1 MRSPSPRPWKAV
13 ANCKPEHTGSL
24 VCFFAIRENN
34 MTEYLLIGV
43 LALLVIAIALLIA
56 LLARQSRLNREQ
68 DQQNRRIADYLKN
81 LGYEVFDELDAQRA
95 DSLSTLQQTGDR
107 ITASMTHLSQSQTTL
122 LESMQRQLLLSTRN
136 QEERVG
142 QMSVGVN
149 ETLAQLDARMEQV
162 RQATATGMENLRQE
176 NTRQLTDMRRS
187 MDERLTQSLDKKLN
201 ESFALVS
208 QRLEQ
213 VYKGLGEMQTL
224 ATGVGDLKK
233 VLTNVKTRGIWGEM
247 QLGNLLCA
255 VLTKEQYAENIAVV
269 PGSLERVEFAVRL
282 PGKDTDTVYLPID
295 SKFPVE
301 DYARLQEASQSGDI
315 AAVDAARKA
324 LLQQIRTEAKR
335 ISGKYI
341 APPHTTDFAVM
352 FLPVEGLYAEV
363 VQQSDLVD
371 SIQREQR
378 VVIAGPSTF
387 SALLNALQMGFRT
400 LAIEKRSGE
409 VWKLLGTVKADFGA
423 FSDVLEKTQLRLR
436 QASESID
443 SAFVKTRN
451 IQRHLGRVESA
462 GYDGMLPES
471 TEE

>member
-1 MRSPSPRPWKAV
+1 
-13 ANCKPEHTGSL
+13 
-24 VCFFAIRENN
+24 
-34 MTEYLLIGV
+34 MTDYLLIGI
-43 LALLVIAIALLIA
+43 ASLLFIAIAMLIA
-56 LLARQSRLNREQ
+56 LLARQNRLTREQ
-68 DQQNRRIADYLKN
+68 DQQNRRIADYLQQF
-81 LGYEVFDELDAQRA
+81 GYEVFDELDAQRA

-107 ITASMTHLSQSQTTL
+107 ITASMAHLGQSQTTL

-136 QEERVG
+136 QEERIG
-142 QMSVGVN
+142 QMSTGMN
-149 ETLAQLDARMEQV
+149 ETLAQLDGRMEQV
-162 RQATATGMENLRQE
+162 RKATSEGMEALRQE

-224 ATGVGDLKK
+224 ATGVGDLKR

-247 QLGNLLCA
+247 QLGSLLAA

-269 PGSLERVEFAVRL
+269 PGGLERVEFAVRL
-282 PGKDTDTVYLPID
+282 PGKEADSVWLPID

-301 DYARLQEASQSGDI
+301 DYARLQEAGSSGDA
-315 AAVDAARKA
+315 AAVDTARKA
-324 LLQQIRTEAKR
+324 LMQQIRTEAKR

-363 VQQSDLVD
+363 VQQVDLVD
-371 SIQREQR
+371 AIQREQR

-462 GYDGMLPES
+462 GYDGTLPES

>member
-1 MRSPSPRPWKAV
+1 M
-13 ANCKPEHTGSL
+13 
-24 VCFFAIRENN
+24 F
-34 MTEYLLIGV
+34 EYLLIAII
-43 LALLVIAIALLIA
+43 ALLVVAVTLLIV
-56 LLARQSRLNREQ
+56 LLVRQGHLNRDQE
-68 DQQNRRIADYLKN
+68 QQNRQMADYLKN
-81 LGYEVFDELDAQRA
+81 FGYDVFDELDAQKA
-95 DSLSTLQQTGDR
+95 NTTAALQQTGER
-107 ITASMTHLSQSQTTL
+107 ITASMAHMGQTQTTL

-142 QMSVGVN
+142 QMSTGVN

-162 RQATATGMENLRQE
+162 RRATQEGMENLRQE

-187 MDERLTQSLDKKLN
+187 MDERLTQSLDKRLN

-224 ATGVGDLKK
+224 ATGVGDLKR

-247 QLGNLLCA
+247 QLGNLLSS
-255 VLTKEQYAENIAVV
+255 VLTAEQYAENVAVI

-282 PGKDTDTVYLPID
+282 PGKDAGTVFLPID

-301 DYARLQEASQSGDI
+301 DYARLQEASQSGD
-315 AAVDAARKA
+315 APAVEAARKA
-324 LLQQIRTEAKR
+324 LMQQIRTEAKR
-335 ISGKYI
+335 IAGKYI
-341 APPHTTDFAVM
+341 APPHTTDFAIM

-363 VQQSDLVD
+363 VQQADLVEA
-371 SIQREQR
+371 IQREQR
-378 VVIAGPSTF
+378 VVIAGPNTF
-387 SALLNALQMGFRT
+387 AALLNALQMGFRT

-423 FSDVLEKTQLRLR
+423 FSEVLEKTQMRLR

-443 SAFVKTRN
+443 SAFIKTRT
-451 IQRHLGRVESA
+451 IQRHLGQVESA
-462 GYDGMLPES
+462 GMDGTLPSHNE
-471 TEE
+471 

>member
-1 MRSPSPRPWKAV
+1 
-13 ANCKPEHTGSL
+13 
-24 VCFFAIRENN
+24 
-34 MTEYLLIGV
+34 MTQYMLMAV
-43 LALLVIAIALLIA
+43 LALLCLTVVLLVF
-56 LLARQSRLNREQ
+56 LLVRQGRLNREQ
-68 DQQNRRIADYLKN
+68 EQQNRQFADYLKN
-81 LGYEVFDELDAQRA
+81 FGYDVFDELDAQRDA
-95 DSLSTLQQTGDR
+95 SAAAMQQTGDR
-107 ITASMTHLSQSQTTL
+107 ITAAMAHMGQNQTTL

-136 QEERVG
+136 QEERIG
-142 QMSVGVN
+142 QMSTGMH
-149 ETLAQLDARMEQV
+149 ETLTQLDVRMDQV
-162 RQATATGMENLRQE
+162 RRATAEGLESLRQE
-176 NTRQLTDMRRS
+176 NTRQLNDMRRTV
-187 MDERLTQSLDKKLN
+187 DERLTQSLDKRLN
-201 ESFALVS
+201 ESFSLVS

-224 ATGVGDLKK
+224 ASGVGDLKR

-247 QLGNLLCA
+247 QLGSLLSA
-255 VLTKEQYAENIAVV
+255 VLTQEQYAENVAVV
-269 PGSLERVEFAVRL
+269 PGSQERVEFAVCL
-282 PGKDTDTVYLPID
+282 PGKEGNIVHLPID

-301 DYARLQEASQSGDI
+301 DYARLQDASQTGDA

-324 LLQQIRTEAKR
+324 LMQQIKLEAKR
-335 ISGKYI
+335 IASKYI

-371 SIQREQR
+371 AIQREQR

-423 FSDVLEKTQLRLR
+423 FSEVLEKTQLRLR

-443 SAFVKTRN
+443 SAFVKTRT
-451 IQRHLGRVESA
+451 IQRHLGQVEAGEMNSA
-462 GYDGMLPES
+462 LP
-471 TEE
+471 THEE

>member
-1 MRSPSPRPWKAV
+1 
-13 ANCKPEHTGSL
+13 
-24 VCFFAIRENN
+24 
-34 MTEYLLIGV
+34 MTEYLLIAI
-43 LALLVIAIALLIA
+43 LALLVVAIVLLIV
-56 LLARQSRLNREQ
+56 LLVRQSRLNRDQE
-68 DQQNRRIADYLKN
+68 QQNHQMADYLKN
-81 LGYEVFDELDAQRA
+81 FGYDVFDELDAQRDGNTA
-95 DSLSTLQQTGDR
+95 AMQQTGDR
-107 ITASMTHLSQSQTTL
+107 ITAAMSHMGQSHTAL

-136 QEERVG
+136 QEERIG
-142 QMSVGVN
+142 QMSTGMN
-149 ETLAQLDARMEQV
+149 ETLAQLDGRMEQV
-162 RQATATGMENLRQE
+162 RRATAEGLDSLRQE
-176 NTRQLTDMRRS
+176 NTRQLNEMRRS
-187 MDERLTQSLDKKLN
+187 VDERLTQSLDKRLN

-224 ATGVGDLKK
+224 ATGVGDLKR

-247 QLGNLLCA
+247 QLGSLLSA
-255 VLTKEQYAENIAVV
+255 VLTQEQYTENVAVV
-269 PGSLERVEFAVRL
+269 PGSQERVEFAVRL
-282 PGKDTDTVYLPID
+282 PGKDADVVWLPID

-301 DYARLQEASQSGDI
+301 DYARLQDASHSGDA

-324 LLQQIRTEAKR
+324 LMQQIKLEAKR
-335 ISGKYI
+335 IAGKYI

-363 VQQSDLVD
+363 VQQVDLVD
-371 SIQREQR
+371 LIQREQR

-423 FSDVLEKTQLRLR
+423 FSEVLEKTQLRLR

-443 SAFVKTRN
+443 SAFVKTRT
-451 IQRHLGRVESA
+451 IQRHLGAVES
-462 GYDGMLPES
+462 GGMDGMLPAKEQ
-471 TEE
+471 EDAG

>member
-1 MRSPSPRPWKAV
+1 M
-13 ANCKPEHTGSL
+13 
-24 VCFFAIRENN
+24 
-34 MTEYLLIGV
+34 EYLLIAIA
-43 LALLVIAIALLIA
+43 ALLVIAVALLIA

-68 DQQNRRIADYLKN
+68 DQQNRRIADYLQQF
-81 LGYEVFDELDAQRA
+81 GYEVFDELDAQRA

-107 ITASMTHLSQSQTTL
+107 ITAAMSHMSQGQTTL

-142 QMSVGVN
+142 QMSTGMN

-162 RQATATGMENLRQE
+162 RKATADGMDGLRQE
-176 NTRQLTDMRRS
+176 NARQLADMRRS
-187 MDERLTQSLDKKLN
+187 MDERLTASLDKRLN

-224 ATGVGDLKK
+224 ATGVGDLKR

-247 QLGNLLCA
+247 QLGSLLSS
-255 VLTKEQYAENIAVV
+255 VLTAEQYAENVAVV
-269 PGSLERVEFAVRL
+269 PGSQERVEFAVRL
-282 PGKDTDTVYLPID
+282 PGKDADTVYLPID

-301 DYARLQEASQSGDI
+301 DYARLQEASQSGD
-315 AAVDAARKA
+315 ASAVEAARKA
-324 LLQQIRTEAKR
+324 LMQQIRTEAKR
-335 ISGKYI
+335 IAGKYI
-341 APPHTTDFAVM
+341 QPPHTTDFAVM

-363 VQQSDLVD
+363 VQQSDLVEA
-371 SIQREQR
+371 IQREQR

-423 FSDVLEKTQLRLR
+423 FSDVLEKTQIKLR

-443 SAFVKTRN
+443 SAFVKTRT
-451 IQRHLGRVESA
+451 IQRHLGQVESA
-462 GYDGMLPES
+462 GYDGNLPTAEQ
-471 TEE
+471 EDA

>member
-1 MRSPSPRPWKAV
+1 M
-13 ANCKPEHTGSL
+13 EYML
-24 VCFFAIRENN
+24 IAI
-34 MTEYLLIGV
+34 I
-43 LALLVIAIALLIA
+43 ALLVIAVTLMIVLLV
-56 LLARQSRLNREQ
+56 RQNHVTRDQE
-68 DQQNRRIADYLKN
+68 QQNRQIADYLKN
-81 LGYEVFDELDAQRA
+81 FGYDVFDELDAQRESNTTA
-95 DSLSTLQQTGDR
+95 MQQTGDR
-107 ITASMTHLSQSQTTL
+107 ITAAMSHLGQSQTAL

-136 QEERVG
+136 QEERIG
-142 QMSVGVN
+142 QMSTGVN

-162 RQATATGMENLRQE
+162 RRATSEGIESLRQE
-176 NTRQLTDMRRS
+176 NARQLTEMRRTV
-187 MDERLTQSLDKKLN
+187 DDRLTQSLDKRLN
-201 ESFALVS
+201 DSFALVS

-224 ATGVGDLKK
+224 ATGVGDLKR

-247 QLGNLLCA
+247 QLGSLLSA
-255 VLTKEQYAENIAVV
+255 VLTKEQYAENVAVV
-269 PGSLERVEFAVRL
+269 PGSQERVEFAVRL
-282 PGKDTDTVYLPID
+282 PGKDADVVWLPID

-301 DYARLQEASQSGDI
+301 DYARLQEASQSGDA

-324 LLQQIRTEAKR
+324 LLQQIKLEAKR
-335 ISGKYI
+335 IAGKYI

-363 VQQSDLVD
+363 VQQADLVD
-371 SIQREQR
+371 AIQREQR

-423 FSDVLEKTQLRLR
+423 FSEVLEKTQLRLR

-443 SAFVKTRN
+443 SAFVKTRT
-451 IQRHLGRVESA
+451 IQRHLGQVESA
-462 GYDGMLPES
+462 GMDGALPPH
-471 TEE
+471 EEH

>member
-1 MRSPSPRPWKAV
+1 
-13 ANCKPEHTGSL
+13 
-24 VCFFAIRENN
+24 
-34 MTEYLLIGV
+34 MTEYLLIGI
-43 LALLVIAIALLIA
+43 LGLLTVAVVLLIA
-56 LLARQSRLNREQ
+56 VLVRQGRMNRS
-68 DQQNRRIADYLKN
+68 NRRSADDFNRLCN
-81 LGYEVFDELDAQRA
+81 DMLDELDALQA
-95 DSLSTLQQTGDR
+95 EHVTSMQQTGDR
-107 ITASMTHLSQSQTTL
+107 ITASMAHLGQSQTTL

-136 QEERVG
+136 QEERIG
-142 QMSVGVN
+142 QMSSGVN
-149 ETLAQLDARMEQV
+149 ETLAQLDGRMEQV
-162 RQATATGMENLRQE
+162 RKATSDGMESLRLE

-187 MDERLTQSLDKKLN
+187 MDERLTQSLDKRLN

-224 ATGVGDLKK
+224 ATGVGDLKR

-247 QLGNLLCA
+247 QLGSLLSS
-255 VLTKEQYAENIAVV
+255 VLTKEQYAENVAVI

-282 PGKDTDTVYLPID
+282 PGKDADVVWLPID

-301 DYARLQEASQSGDI
+301 DYARLQEATTTGDA
-315 AAVDAARKA
+315 AAVEAARRA
-324 LLQQIRTEAKR
+324 LMQQIKLEAKR
-335 ISGKYI
+335 IAGKYI
-341 APPHTTDFAVM
+341 QPPHTTDFAVM

-363 VQQSDLVD
+363 VQHSDLVD
-371 SIQREQR
+371 LVQREQR

-387 SALLNALQMGFRT
+387 TALLNALQMGFRT

>member
-1 MRSPSPRPWKAV
+1 
-13 ANCKPEHTGSL
+13 
-24 VCFFAIRENN
+24 
-34 MTEYLLIGV
+34 MTEYLLISIA
-43 LALLVIAIALLIA
+43 ALLAVAIALLIA
-56 LLARQSRLNREQ
+56 LLVRQGRLNREQ
-68 DQQNRRIADYLKN
+68 DQQNRHIADYLKN
-81 LGYEVFDELDAQRA
+81 FGYDVFDELDAQRA
-95 DSLSTLQQTGDR
+95 NNTSALQQTGER
-107 ITASMTHLSQSQTTL
+107 ITASMAHMSQGQTAL

-142 QMSVGVN
+142 QMSSSMN

-162 RQATATGMENLRQE
+162 RRATQEGMENLRQE
-176 NTRQLTDMRRS
+176 NTRQLNDMRRS
-187 MDERLTQSLDKKLN
+187 MDERLTQSLDKRLN

-224 ATGVGDLKK
+224 AAGVGDLKR
-233 VLTNVKTRGIWGEM
+233 VLTNVKTRGVWGEM
-247 QLGNLLCA
+247 QLGNLMA
-255 VLTKEQYAENIAVV
+255 SVLTAEQYAQNVAVV
-269 PGSLERVEFAVRL
+269 PGSQERVEFAVRL
-282 PGKDTDTVYLPID
+282 PGKDADVVWLPID

-301 DYARLQEASQSGDI
+301 DYVRLQEASQTADA

-324 LLQQIRTEAKR
+324 LMQRIRMEARR
-335 ISGKYI
+335 IAGKYI

-363 VQQSDLVD
+363 VREADLVD
-371 SIQREQR
+371 MIQRELR

-443 SAFVKTRN
+443 SAFVKTRT
-451 IQRHLGRVESA
+451 IQRHLGRVEA
-462 GYDGMLPES
+462 GGMDGTLPA

>member
-1 MRSPSPRPWKAV
+1 
-13 ANCKPEHTGSL
+13 
-24 VCFFAIRENN
+24 
-34 MTEYLLIGV
+34 MTEYLLIAV
-43 LALLVIAIALLIA
+43 LALLVTAVVLLIV
-56 LLARQSRLNREQ
+56 LLVRQNGINRDQEQ
-68 DQQNRRIADYLKN
+68 QFHQMADYLKN
-81 LGYEVFDELDAQRA
+81 FGYDVFDELDAQRDGSVA
-95 DSLSTLQQTGDR
+95 AMQQTGDR
-107 ITASMTHLSQSQTTL
+107 INTAMSQMGQNQNAL

-142 QMSVGVN
+142 QMSTGVN

-162 RQATATGMENLRQE
+162 RRATAEGLENLRQE
-176 NTRQLTDMRRS
+176 NTRQLNDMRRTV
-187 MDERLTQSLDKKLN
+187 DERLTQSLDKRLN

-224 ATGVGDLKK
+224 ATGVGDLKR

-247 QLGNLLCA
+247 QLGNLLSA
-255 VLTKEQYAENIAVV
+255 VLTQEQYAENVAVV
-269 PGSLERVEFAVRL
+269 PGSQERVEFAVRL
-282 PGKDTDTVYLPID
+282 PGKEGDVVHLPID

-301 DYARLQEASQSGDI
+301 DYARLQDASQTGDA

-324 LLQQIRTEAKR
+324 LMQQIKLEAKR
-335 ISGKYI
+335 IASKYI

-363 VQQSDLVD
+363 VQQVDLVD
-371 SIQREQR
+371 AIQREQR

-409 VWKLLGTVKADFGA
+409 VWKLLGTVKKDFGA
-423 FSDVLEKTQLRLR
+423 FAEVLEKTQMRLR

-443 SAFVKTRN
+443 SAFVKTRT
-451 IQRHLGRVESA
+451 IQRHLGQVEA
-462 GYDGMLPES
+462 GANAAPAPAQGTTSLDPFCD
-471 TEE
+471 

>member
-1 MRSPSPRPWKAV
+1 
-13 ANCKPEHTGSL
+13 
-24 VCFFAIRENN
+24 

-56 LLARQSRLNREQ
+56 LLARQSRLNREH

-81 LGYEVFDELDAQRA
+81 FGYEVFDELDAQRA

-213 VYKGLGEMQTL
+213 VYKGLGEMQML

-423 FSDVLEKTQLRLR
+423 FSDVLERTQLRLR

>member
-1 MRSPSPRPWKAV
+1 
-13 ANCKPEHTGSL
+13 
-24 VCFFAIRENN
+24 
-34 MTEYLLIGV
+34 MTEYLLIALLG
-43 LALLVIAIALLIA
+43 LLVIAVVLLIV
-56 LLARQSRLNREQ
+56 LLVRQSRLNHDQE
-68 DQQNRRIADYLKN
+68 QQNRQIADYLKN
-81 LGYEVFDELDAQRA
+81 FGYDVFDELDAQRDGNTA
-95 DSLSTLQQTGDR
+95 AMQQTGDR
-107 ITASMTHLSQSQTTL
+107 ITAAMSHMGQSQTAL

-136 QEERVG
+136 QEERIG
-142 QMSVGVN
+142 QMSTGVN

-162 RQATATGMENLRQE
+162 RRATAEGLDALRQE
-176 NTRQLTDMRRS
+176 NTRQLTEMRRS
-187 MDERLTQSLDKKLN
+187 VDERLTQSLDKRLN
-201 ESFALVS
+201 DSFALVS

-224 ATGVGDLKK
+224 ATGVGDLKR

-247 QLGNLLCA
+247 QLGSLLSA
-255 VLTKEQYAENIAVV
+255 VLTSEQYAENVAVV

-282 PGKDTDTVYLPID
+282 PGREADTVYLPID

-301 DYARLQEASQSGDI
+301 DYARLQEASTTGDV

-324 LLQQIRTEAKR
+324 LLQQIRLEAKR

-341 APPHTTDFAVM
+341 APPHTTDFAIM

-363 VQQSDLVD
+363 VQQVDLVD
-371 SIQREQR
+371 AIQREQR

-423 FSDVLEKTQLRLR
+423 FSEVLEKTQLRLR

-443 SAFVKTRN
+443 SAFVKTRT
-451 IQRHLGRVESA
+451 IERHLGQVEA
-462 GYDGMLPES
+462 GAQGAALDLPEGHRPS
-471 TEE
+471 GLPFCD

>member
-1 MRSPSPRPWKAV
+1 
-13 ANCKPEHTGSL
+13 
-24 VCFFAIRENN
+24 

-363 VQQSDLVD
+363 VQQTDLVD
-371 SIQREQR
+371 GIQREQR

-443 SAFVKTRN
+443 SAFAKTRN

>member
-1 MRSPSPRPWKAV
+1 
-13 ANCKPEHTGSL
+13 
-24 VCFFAIRENN
+24 

>member
-1 MRSPSPRPWKAV
+1 
-13 ANCKPEHTGSL
+13 
-24 VCFFAIRENN
+24 
-34 MTEYLLIGV
+34 MTEYLLIAV
-43 LALLVIAIALLIA
+43 LALLVTAVVLLIV
-56 LLARQSRLNREQ
+56 LLVRQNSINRDQEQ
-68 DQQNRRIADYLKN
+68 QIHQMADYLKTF
-81 LGYEVFDELDAQRA
+81 GYDVFDELDAQRDGSVA
-95 DSLSTLQQTGDR
+95 AMQQTGDR
-107 ITASMTHLSQSQTTL
+107 INTAMSQMGQNQNAL

-136 QEERVG
+136 QEERIG
-142 QMSVGVN
+142 QMSTGVN

-162 RQATATGMENLRQE
+162 RRATAEGLENLRQE
-176 NTRQLTDMRRS
+176 NTRQLNDMRRTV
-187 MDERLTQSLDKKLN
+187 DERLTQSLDKRLN

-224 ATGVGDLKK
+224 ATGVGDLKR

-247 QLGNLLCA
+247 QLGNLLSA
-255 VLTKEQYAENIAVV
+255 VLTQEQYAENVAVV
-269 PGSLERVEFAVRL
+269 PGSQERVEFAVRL
-282 PGKDTDTVYLPID
+282 PGKEGDIVHLPID

-301 DYARLQEASQSGDI
+301 DYVRLQDASQTGDA

-324 LLQQIRTEAKR
+324 LMQQIKLEAKR
-335 ISGKYI
+335 IASKYI

-363 VQQSDLVD
+363 VQQVDLVD
-371 SIQREQR
+371 AIQREQR

-409 VWKLLGTVKADFGA
+409 VWKLLGTVKKDFGA
-423 FSDVLEKTQLRLR
+423 FAEVLEKTQMRLR

-443 SAFVKTRN
+443 SAFVKTRT
-451 IQRHLGRVESA
+451 IQRHLGQVEA
-462 GYDGMLPES
+462 GANAAPAPAQGTTSLDPFCD
-471 TEE
+471 

>member
-1 MRSPSPRPWKAV
+1 M
-13 ANCKPEHTGSL
+13 
-24 VCFFAIRENN
+24 
-34 MTEYLLIGV
+34 EYLLIAIA
-43 LALLVIAIALLIA
+43 ALLTVAIALLIV
-56 LLARQSRLNREQ
+56 LLVRQSKLNRDQE
-68 DQQNRRIADYLKN
+68 QQNHQFADYLKN
-81 LGYEVFDELDAQRA
+81 FGYDVFDELDAQKDA
-95 DSLSTLQQTGDR
+95 NTAAMQQVGDR
-107 ITASMTHLSQSQTTL
+107 INAAMAHMAQSQTAL

-136 QEERVG
+136 QEERIG
-142 QMSVGVN
+142 QMSTSVN

-162 RQATATGMENLRQE
+162 RRAIAEGLEALRQE
-176 NTRQLTDMRRS
+176 NARQLNEMRRS
-187 MDERLTQSLDKKLN
+187 VDERLTQSLDKKLN

-224 ATGVGDLKK
+224 ATGVGDLKR

-247 QLGNLLCA
+247 QLGNLLSA
-255 VLTKEQYAENIAVV
+255 VLTPEQYAENVAVV
-269 PGSLERVEFAVRL
+269 PGSQERVEFAVRL
-282 PGKDTDTVYLPID
+282 PGKDADVVWLPID

-301 DYARLQEASQSGDI
+301 DYARLQEASQSGDA

-324 LLQQIRTEAKR
+324 LMQQIKLEARR

-341 APPHTTDFAVM
+341 APPHTTDFAIM

-363 VQQSDLVD
+363 VQQTDLVD
-371 SIQREQR
+371 AIQREQR

-423 FSDVLEKTQLRLR
+423 FSEVLEKTQLRLR

-443 SAFVKTRN
+443 SAFVKTRT
-451 IQRHLGRVESA
+451 IQRHLGQVESA
-462 GYDGMLPES
+462 GMDGMLPS
-471 TEE
+471 AGQEEL

>member
-1 MRSPSPRPWKAV
+1 
-13 ANCKPEHTGSL
+13 
-24 VCFFAIRENN
+24 
-34 MTEYLLIGV
+34 MTEYLLIAII
-43 LALLVIAIALLIA
+43 ALLVIAVTLLIV
-56 LLARQSRLNREQ
+56 LLVRQGRLNH
-68 DQQNRRIADYLKN
+68 DQEKHNHQIADYLKN
-81 LGYEVFDELDAQRA
+81 FGYGVFDELDAQQA
-95 DSLSTLQQTGDR
+95 DTIAAMQQTGER
-107 ITASMTHLSQSQTTL
+107 ITAAMAHMGQSQTTL

-142 QMSVGVN
+142 QMSTGVN

-162 RQATATGMENLRQE
+162 RRVTADGMENLRQE

-187 MDERLTQSLDKKLN
+187 MDERLTQSLDKRLN

-224 ATGVGDLKK
+224 ATGVGDLKR

-247 QLGNLLCA
+247 QLGNLLSS
-255 VLTKEQYAENIAVV
+255 VLTAEQYAENVAVV

-282 PGKDTDTVYLPID
+282 PGKDADVVYLPID

-301 DYARLQEASQSGDI
+301 DYTRLQEASQSADA
-315 AAVDAARKA
+315 AAVEAARKA
-324 LLQQIRTEAKR
+324 LMQQIRTEAKR
-335 ISGKYI
+335 IAGKYI

-371 SIQREQR
+371 LIQREQR

-443 SAFVKTRN
+443 SAFVKTRT
-451 IQRHLGRVESA
+451 IQRHLGQVESA
-462 GYDGMLPES
+462 GMDGTLPSHNE
-471 TEE
+471 

>member
-1 MRSPSPRPWKAV
+1 
-13 ANCKPEHTGSL
+13 
-24 VCFFAIRENN
+24 
-34 MTEYLLIGV
+34 MTEYLLIAII
-43 LALLVIAIALLIA
+43 ALLVVAVTLLIV
-56 LLARQSRLNREQ
+56 LMVRQGRLNRDQE
-68 DQQNRRIADYLKN
+68 QQNRQIADYLKN
-81 LGYEVFDELDAQRA
+81 FGYDVFDELDAQKA
-95 DSLSTLQQTGDR
+95 NNTAALHQTGER
-107 ITASMTHLSQSQTTL
+107 ITAAMAHMGQSQTTL

-142 QMSVGVN
+142 QMSTGVN

-162 RQATATGMENLRQE
+162 RRATQEGMENLRQE
-176 NTRQLTDMRRS
+176 NTRQLSDMRRS
-187 MDERLTQSLDKKLN
+187 MDERLTQSLDKRLN

-224 ATGVGDLKK
+224 ANGVGDLKR

-247 QLGNLLCA
+247 QLGNLLSS
-255 VLTKEQYAENIAVV
+255 VLTAEQYAENVAVV

-282 PGKDTDTVYLPID
+282 PGKDADTVYLPID

-301 DYARLQEASQSGDI
+301 DYARLQEASQSGD
-315 AAVDAARKA
+315 AASVDAARKA
-324 LLQQIRTEAKR
+324 LMQQIRTEAKR
-335 ISGKYI
+335 IAGKYI
-341 APPHTTDFAVM
+341 APPHTTDFAIM

-363 VQQSDLVD
+363 VQQADLVEA
-371 SIQREQR
+371 IQREQR
-378 VVIAGPSTF
+378 VVIAGPNTF
-387 SALLNALQMGFRT
+387 AALLNALQMGFRT

-443 SAFVKTRN
+443 SAFVKTRT
-451 IQRHLGRVESA
+451 IQRHLGQVESA
-462 GYDGMLPES
+462 GMDGNLLT